1 MPEWP
6 FAAHR
11 YKHPRKDYV
20 ITESF
25 GAFVTFPFAIN
36 CTKAVPE
43 GLAANMEIVP
53 VPDLLLLHPL
63 LYKVRYTVQLYRNI
77 FSL

>member
-25 GAFVTFPFAIN
+25 GALVTFFSAIIAR
-36 CTKAVPE
+36 KLVPE
-43 GLAANMEIVP
+43 GLAANMEQGA
-53 VPDLLLLHPL
+53 
-63 LYKVRYTVQLYRNI
+63 LYTS
-77 FSL
+77 SLCSV